1 MSEFHLNAGREGL
14 VIMPSGLARQWA
26 LRESVKFTEE
36 DMIFQAGQHEL
47 QTPRFKRLPRIQQ
60 ARALQLN
67 KHDYYTV
74 FIREARHTGEVYLFA
89 IHITELDS
97 EDD

>member
-1 MSEFHLNAGREGL
+1 MSEFYLNAGREGL

-36 DMIFQAGQHEL
+36 DMIYQAGQREL
-47 QTPRFKRLPRIQQ
+47 LSPRFKRLPCIQQ

-67 KHDYYTV
+67 KQDYYTV
-74 FIREARHTGEVYLFA
+74 FLREARHTGEVYLFA
-89 IHITELDS
+89 THITELDT
-97 EDD
+97 DDD